1 MKNAAL
7 SLDLLVS
14 IIGLVMVGGAL
25 ASLGFIQAEN
35 SVANS
40 LKFKAES
47 MAMAIGSAINHFDA
61 INPESGSSLTLNLSD
76 PEPISSDILTSGWPP
91 VGRVSFDSCKVTFVG
106 GSGSPA
112 YVLVNISFYR
122 WDSNMDEFVT
132 GKYPLV
138 SDVHVISA
146 SNTMNCN
153 GTIVVNDNMGVTL
166 CDY

>member
-1 MKNAAL
+1 MKKAMI

-14 IIGLVMVGGAL
+14 IIGLIMVGGAL
-25 ASLGFIQAEN
+25 ASLGFVQAEN

-61 INPESGSSLTLNLSD
+61 INPEPGSKLTLNLSD

-91 VGRVSFDSCKVTFVG
+91 VGRVSFNSCKVSFVS
-106 GSGSPA
+106 SGNVR

-138 SDVHVISA
+138 GGVTVKSGP
-146 SNTMNCN
+146 NPMGCN
-153 GTIVVNDNMGVTL
+153 GTIVVDNNMGVTL
-166 CDY
+166 YAY

>member
-1 MKNAAL
+1 MKVGMI

-14 IIGLVMVGGAL
+14 IIGLLMVGGAL

-61 INPESGSSLTLNLSD
+61 INPEDGSKLVLNLSN

-91 VGRVSFDSCKVTFVG
+91 VGRVSFDSCNISFSG

-122 WDSNMDEFVT
+122 WDSGTEDFVV

-138 SDVHVISA
+138 TSINLA
-146 SNTMNCN
+146 STDTVNCS
-153 GTIVVNDNMGVTL
+153 GTIVVDNNMNVWL
-166 CDY
+166 HED